1 MSLSIEEI
9 RKNYSQFPDYKIVQI
24 AEQDSHSL
32 PPEVVTILLEE
43 VKKRGLNKNL
53 NESVHIQQ
61 APLSEEKFVEL
72 KQAILY
78 APCPSCGSRKAPL
91 MALKLVETI
100 GLIFVAQHT
109 TRFFIACPTCNK
121 KEIKRTMLKTAI
133 LGWWSPQ
140 TFIYYTPKALIQSY
154 SNFNKSTEQ
163 SNALLEVFILA
174 KLGEIQA
181 VVDKPLQLSKLLKR
195 HNINGDQI

>member
-9 RKNYSQFPDYKIVQI
+9 RKNYSQFPDYKIAQI

-72 KQAILY
+72 KQAVLY
-78 APCPSCGSRKAPL
+78 APCPSCGSRKKPL

-100 GLIFVAQHT
+100 GLIFLAQHT

-121 KEIKRTMLKTAI
+121 KEIKGPDDLKIIPGADYI
-133 LGWWSPQ
+133 V
-140 TFIYYTPKALIQSY
+140 TPPE
-154 SNFNKSTEQ
+154 TEL
-163 SNALLEVFILA
+163 NMDDIEFEVIEEA
-174 KLGEIQA
+174 DGN
-181 VVDKPLQLSKLLKR
+181 DT
-195 HNINGDQI
+195 D